1 MGALVTEL
9 ARAVAAAGGRAY
21 EVGGTVRD
29 RLLGRT
35 AKDEDLEVY
44 GLSPGALEAVIARFG
59 TVRRVGARLGVYV
72 LRGVE
77 VALPQGP
84 GGVEDPHLTPEQAAR
99 RRDLTIN
106 ALLRDPLSGEIL
118 DFHGGRADLQRGVLR
133 PVAAA
138 TFVEDPLRLLRV
150 VRLHAGLGFRIHPTT
165 AALCRGLSLQGVA
178 WERIGQE
185 LAAWLVRAPSP
196 ERGLDALLYTGAER
210 QFPALYALRGC
221 PVGPGWAA
229 GADAWSLTRAVLAA
243 AGARRTGE
251 RERDWPLMLAALL
264 QAVGRPGVT
273 RHCGGA
279 WRAPGAAGA
288 AAARVLPWLH
298 RVDRSQVVARPV
310 RALVAEQA
318 SIDALAA
325 TGAGAPAYRRLAAR
339 VDSDLLLRLAEALH
353 AARHGDRAPYAAA
366 ERARTRW
373 LAEDLLGRAP
383 TPLLQG
389 RDVQALGVAP
399 GPAIGRWLEAAFQAQ
414 LDGAFTPPRPGAAAA
429 IAAPPPQW

>member
-1 MGALVTEL
+1 
-9 ARAVAAAGGRAY
+9 
-21 EVGGTVRD
+21 
-29 RLLGRT
+29 
-35 AKDEDLEVY
+35 
-44 GLSPGALEAVIARFG
+44 
-59 TVRRVGARLGVYV
+59 VYV

-84 GGVEDPHLTPEQAAR
+84 GGVEDPHLPPEQAAR

-118 DFHGGRADLQRGVLR
+118 DFHGGRADLERGVLR
-133 PVAAA
+133 HVAAA

-150 VRLHAGLGFRIHPTT
+150 VRLHAGLGFRIHPPT
-165 AALCRGLSLQGVA
+165 AALCRGLSLDGVA

-210 QFPALYALRGC
+210 QFPALHALRGC
-221 PVGPGWAA
+221 PVGPGWVA

-251 RERDWPLMLAALL
+251 RERDWPLMVAALL

-273 RHCGGA
+273 RHRGGV
-279 WRAPGAAGA
+279 WLAPGAAGA
-288 AAARVLPWLH
+288 AAARVPPWLH
-298 RVDRSQVVARPV
+298 RVDRSQAVARQA

-318 SIDALAA
+318 SIDTLAA
-325 TGAGAPAYRRLAAR
+325 SGAGYPAYRRLATR

-353 AARHGDRAPYAAA
+353 VARHGAQAPYAAG
-366 ERARTRW
+366 ERARAHW
-373 LAEDLLGRAP
+373 MAEDLLGRAP
-383 TPLLQG
+383 APLLQG
-389 RDVQALGVAP
+389 RDVQALGVPP

-414 LDGAFTPPRPGAAAA
+414 LDGAFTTTDGAR
-429 IAAPPPQW
+429 QWLRQRLTGAG